1 MEKWLLKVVFTNT
14 PVLQYSNLLEFH
26 WMLIL
31 GRQLLKNPAV
41 VVKYR
46 SLAIGRF
53 GLRAAGLHRYC

>member
-1 MEKWLLKVVFTNT
+1 MEKWLLKVVFTTT

-31 GRQLLKNPAV
+31 GRRLLKNCAV

-46 SLAIGRF
+46 
-53 GLRAAGLHRYC
+53 LRAVG